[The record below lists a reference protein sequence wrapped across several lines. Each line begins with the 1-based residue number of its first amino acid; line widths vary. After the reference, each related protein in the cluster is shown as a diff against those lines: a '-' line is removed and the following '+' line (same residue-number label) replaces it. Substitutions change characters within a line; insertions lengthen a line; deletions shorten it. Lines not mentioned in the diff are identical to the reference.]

1 MKTRHKIMSFLLSG
15 AMVFSLLPASAIGT
29 VKAASVNYAL
39 TATATAS
46 GSETSAFGPEKAK
59 DGDATTKTSRW
70 ASEERDASESNP
82 HWLAM
87 DLGEVKTVNSV
98 IITWERRNPTNY
110 AIETSEDGST
120 WKAVKT
126 FTSAP
131 AEKEQIINL
140 DNPVQTRYIRVRINT
155 FNPTAEGITWKT
167 VSIYEFEVYGEKQS
181 SGSEVWDALNN
192 LTVKAG
198 DKKLNL
204 PTVEG
209 GKVEAYADYEQ
220 IIDTD
225 GTIYQ
230 PLEDKTVSVEF
241 KVTDQNNKVTK
252 KEIAITVP
260 GTHTATADE
269 NAKPAVLPELAEW
282 AGATGNFSIS
292 KNSRIVINAADK
304 DTLSSMAKAF
314 AADYKDIVGN
324 DISVVYGSESDV
336 KAGDFYFALT
346 AKGKGLKD
354 EGYLS
359 QIGDSIKTE
368 SETATGAY
376 WATRTFLQ
384 ILKQNKTTI
393 PKGTTRDY
401 PKYKVRGVILDVGR
415 KATELQTVKDVAA
428 TMSWYKM
435 NDLQVHLNDNL
446 IFLEDYWDTNAETTM
461 QNSFTKAYAAFRLES
476 SVKNDEGKTATATD
490 LYYTKD
496 QFRSLIKDSRTI
508 GVNIVPEIDVPAH
521 ALAFTKTFQNCALKK
536 MNSSNWKRPLTD
548 HLDLSK
554 PESTQLA
561 KNIFSDY
568 IDGENPVFDE
578 QTTVHIGADEY
589 EDDATLYRNFVNE
602 MDDYMKSKNRKMRMW
617 GGLTRIKSDTEV
629 RGDGVEINV
638 WSKDWADPTEMYNLG
653 FELINSLDSNVYI
666 VPAAGYYADYL
677 NAASLYA
684 NWKPN
689 VFKSGNLNT
698 TIPAGDPQMIGGA
711 YALWNDSIDTRGN
724 GVTDYD
730 VFDRIYQPMSALSE
744 KLWGEGTKTYNEVKA
759 TTAKVSTAP
768 NTNPYHEIESA
779 GSTYAEYNFDKEDG
793 SDASKNKYNAV
804 SAEHATYT
812 EGKVGKALSM
822 ESDTCIETPL
832 DKSPAGT
839 SLSFWV
845 KKAAGGSSDEQV
857 LFEGSSTLGDYTIK
871 AVQKN
876 TGKVGYSREGYDYS
890 FDYTLPEDDW
900 VHLTIKGYKDKAELY
915 VNDSDTA
922 IPAVMDTATKL
933 GTQYRLATLNIP
945 IKYIGST
952 TGNSF
957 NGLIDEIELTNDQ
970 DDSIIPTTDFSFT
983 CDNEQNP
990 AQGSDGPISNAF
1002 DGDITTL
1009 WHSQY
1014 SPSIKALPATFT
1026 VDMGKE
1032 YKINKLTYVPRQ
1044 SGGANGYITS
1054 YDLYVK
1060 KAESDDWTPVVT
1072 DGVWASD
1079 TKEKTAK
1086 FNTVDAR
1093 YIKFVAKEGSNGF
1106 ATASEFHIHQV
1117 LNEEQEVTKAQ
1128 EALNEAVNDSSIKGI
1143 YEAGNADGTYTSASW
1158 TAFKEAYEAA
1168 KAPSEGATVEEL
1180 KTLLTNLKSAKA
1192 GLKNAAVESAKET
1205 LKAEVNKAENK
1216 NIYEAGNA
1224 DGIYTKD
1231 SWTTFKEAYE
1241 AAKNVSE
1248 GASAEELK
1256 TLLTNLQNA
1265 KAGLKKSQIESETPP
1280 TPNQTETPAT
1290 PGQTEKPSTPEKP
1303 TVVQKVSKNVTYRV
1317 LDAKKKTAAVVG
1329 VGGKKGKKVTSVTIA
1344 KTVKINGVTYK
1355 VTKIG
1360 KNAFKGCK
1368 YLKKI
1373 TIGSN
1378 VKKIEKGA
1386 FANCRKLASINMKKA
1401 NGITSIGS
1409 KAFSKIN
1416 SKAKVSVPSK
1426 KLSKYT
1432 RMLKKAGLPKKAVIK
1447 K

>member
-1 MKTRHKIMSFLLSG
+1 M
-15 AMVFSLLPASAIGT
+15 
-29 VKAASVNYAL
+29 
-39 TATATAS
+39 
-46 GSETSAFGPEKAK
+46 
-59 DGDATTKTSRW
+59 
-70 ASEERDASESNP
+70 
-82 HWLAM
+82 
-87 DLGEVKTVNSV
+87 
-98 IITWERRNPTNY
+98 
-110 AIETSEDGST
+110 
-120 WKAVKT
+120 
-126 FTSAP
+126 
-131 AEKEQIINL
+131 
-140 DNPVQTRYIRVRINT
+140 
-155 FNPTAEGITWKT
+155 
-167 VSIYEFEVYGEKQS
+167 
-181 SGSEVWDALNN
+181 
-192 LTVKAG
+192 
-198 DKKLNL
+198 
-204 PTVEG
+204 
-209 GKVEAYADYEQ
+209 
-220 IIDTD
+220 
-225 GTIYQ
+225 
-230 PLEDKTVSVEF
+230 
-241 KVTDQNNKVTK
+241 
-252 KEIAITVP
+252 
-260 GTHTATADE
+260 
-269 NAKPAVLPELAEW
+269 
-282 AGATGNFSIS
+282 
-292 KNSRIVINAADK
+292 
-304 DTLSSMAKAF
+304 
-314 AADYKDIVGN
+314 
-324 DISVVYGSESDV
+324 
-336 KAGDFYFALT
+336 
-346 AKGKGLKD
+346 
-354 EGYLS
+354 
-359 QIGDSIKTE
+359 
-368 SETATGAY
+368 
-376 WATRTFLQ
+376 
-384 ILKQNKTTI
+384 
-393 PKGTTRDY
+393 
-401 PKYKVRGVILDVGR
+401 
-415 KATELQTVKDVAA
+415 
-428 TMSWYKM
+428 
-435 NDLQVHLNDNL
+435 
-446 IFLEDYWDTNAETTM
+446 
-461 QNSFTKAYAAFRLES
+461 
-476 SVKNDEGKTATATD
+476 
-490 LYYTKD
+490 
-496 QFRSLIKDSRTI
+496 
-508 GVNIVPEIDVPAH
+508 
-521 ALAFTKTFQNCALKK
+521 
-536 MNSSNWKRPLTD
+536 
-548 HLDLSK
+548 
-554 PESTQLA
+554 
-561 KNIFSDY
+561 
-568 IDGENPVFDE
+568 
-578 QTTVHIGADEY
+578 
-589 EDDATLYRNFVNE
+589 
-602 MDDYMKSKNRKMRMW
+602 
-617 GGLTRIKSDTEV
+617 
-629 RGDGVEINV
+629 EINV

-779 GSTYAEYNFDKEDG
+779 GSTYAEYNFNKEDG

-890 FDYTLPEDDW
+890 FDYTLPEDEW

-990 AQGSDGPISNAF
+990 AEGSDGPISNAF
-1002 DGDITTL
+1002 DGDTSTL

-1060 KAESDDWTPVVT
+1060 KAESDDWTQVVT

-1117 LNEEQEVTKAQ
+1117 LNEEEQEVTKAQ

-1168 KAPSEGATVEEL
+1168 KAPSEGA
-1180 KTLLTNLKSAKA
+1180 
-1192 GLKNAAVESAKET
+1192 
-1205 LKAEVNKAENK
+1205 
-1216 NIYEAGNA
+1216 
-1224 DGIYTKD
+1224 
-1231 SWTTFKEAYE
+1231 
-1241 AAKNVSE
+1241 
-1248 GASAEELK
+1248 SAEELK

-1265 KAGLKKSQIESETPP
+1265 KAGLKKSQTETPP

-1317 LDAKKKTAAVVG
+1317 LDTKKKTAAVVA